1 MLYLDYQ
8 RTINVLK
15 VIIKFVVTCYQWT
28 ISCNQQHSMSFFGGS
43 MLVSNTYEKIFGSKL
58 VGLIFDPI
66 SDLTA
71 RLVASIQDIPPQQQ
85 AHQIATHFT
94 EPCIYASN
102 IPYSHAN
109 FTW

>member
-1 MLYLDYQ
+1 MLSTDHILQSTTLDE
-8 RTINVLK
+8 
-15 VIIKFVVTCYQWT
+15 
-28 ISCNQQHSMSFFGGS
+28 FFGGS

-58 VGLIFDPI
+58 AGFIFYPI

-85 AHQIATHFT
+85 AHRIATHFT

-102 IPYSHAN
+102 IP
-109 FTW
+109 